1 MDEMV
6 LSGCHRLMRE
16 HLITNKVGIYVG
28 YSKDVIPPTNGSVRL
43 HQTTNLYSIIKPYVR
58 ELFCRTTNKENPI
71 RRIGI
76 DFTNLVDDCCEGYDL
91 FTDMEA
97 VEREKRS
104 EAAVLYLQDRYGK
117 NAVLRA
123 TDLLDGATAIQ
134 RNKLIGGHNS
144 E

>member
-1 MDEMV
+1 MHE
-6 LSGCHRLMRE
+6 
-16 HLITNKVGIYVG
+16 
-28 YSKDVIPPTNGSVRL
+28 
-43 HQTTNLYSIIKPYVR
+43 TTNLYSIIKPYVR
-58 ELFCRTTNKENPI
+58 KLFQQTTDKTAPI

-91 FTDMEA
+91 FTDMDA
-97 VEREKRS
+97 ISREKRS
-104 EAAVLYLQDRYGK
+104 EGAVLHLHDRYGK

-123 TDLLDGATAIQ
+123 SDLLEGATAIQ